1 MKAKMDQD
9 CGGKGLDLGWRE
21 VLVAIASSCLHK
33 GPLDRIG
40 VRIRVSNKGN
50 SMVKSELIESLA
62 ERADITLAKAEEV
75 VDLFFNSVT
84 ETLAGGD
91 RVEIRGFGA
100 FTVRD
105 YKSYKG
111 RNPKTGEQI
120 VVPPKRLPF
129 WKTGQELKQRVDSA
143 FIDKQ
148 KRGEA

>member
-1 MKAKMDQD
+1 
-9 CGGKGLDLGWRE
+9 
-21 VLVAIASSCLHK
+21 
-33 GPLDRIG
+33 
-40 VRIRVSNKGN
+40 
-50 SMVKSELIESLA
+50 MVKSELIESLA

-75 VDLFFNSVT
+75 VDLFFNNIT

-120 VVPPKRLPF
+120 TVPPKRLPF

-143 FIDKQ
+143 FTAKLG
-148 KRGEA
+148 RGE

>member
-1 MKAKMDQD
+1 
-9 CGGKGLDLGWRE
+9 
-21 VLVAIASSCLHK
+21 
-33 GPLDRIG
+33 
-40 VRIRVSNKGN
+40 
-50 SMVKSELIESLA
+50 MVKSELIESLA

-75 VDLFFNSVT
+75 VDLFFNSIT
-84 ETLAGGD
+84 ETLAQGD

-120 VVPPKRLPF
+120 TVPPKRLPF

-143 FIDKQ
+143 FMDKI

>member
-1 MKAKMDQD
+1 
-9 CGGKGLDLGWRE
+9 
-21 VLVAIASSCLHK
+21 
-33 GPLDRIG
+33 
-40 VRIRVSNKGN
+40 
-50 SMVKSELIESLA
+50 MVKSELIESLA

-75 VDLFFNSVT
+75 VDLFFNNVT
-84 ETLAGGD
+84 ETLANGD

-120 VVPPKRLPF
+120 TVPPKRLPF

-143 FIDKQ
+143 FVAKLG
-148 KRGEA
+148 RGEG

>member
-1 MKAKMDQD
+1 
-9 CGGKGLDLGWRE
+9 
-21 VLVAIASSCLHK
+21 
-33 GPLDRIG
+33 
-40 VRIRVSNKGN
+40 
-50 SMVKSELIESLA
+50 MVKSELIVSLA

-75 VDLFFNSVT
+75 VDLFFNNIT
-84 ETLAGGD
+84 ETLANGD

-120 VVPPKRLPF
+120 TVPPKRLPF

-143 FIDKQ
+143 FVAKLG
-148 KRGEA
+148 RGE

>member
-1 MKAKMDQD
+1 
-9 CGGKGLDLGWRE
+9 
-21 VLVAIASSCLHK
+21 
-33 GPLDRIG
+33 
-40 VRIRVSNKGN
+40 
-50 SMVKSELIESLA
+50 MVKSELIESLA

-75 VDLFFNSVT
+75 VDLFFNSIT
-84 ETLAGGD
+84 ETLAQGD

-143 FIDKQ
+143 FVDKL
-148 KRGEA
+148 KRGEG